1 VVGRKSAAEL
11 NSREIL
17 EEESFATMAASEAGR
32 ARLNLLAN
40 ILEDQ
45 FAPIVKRARSLD
57 ETLTDAQETP
67 AEAPLRAVGKHVV
80 DLDC

>member
-17 EEESFATMAASEAGR
+17 EEESFATMAASETGR

-40 ILEDQ
+40 ILENQ

-57 ETLTDAQETP
+57 ETLTDAQP
-67 AEAPLRAVGKHVV
+67 SRPSGLLG
-80 DLDC
+80 

>member
-1 VVGRKSAAEL
+1 LLASTVVGRKSAAEL

-17 EEESFATMAASEAGR
+17 EEESFAKMAASETGR

-40 ILEDQ
+40 ILENQ

-57 ETLTDAQETP
+57 ETRTDAQP
-67 AEAPLRAVGKHVV
+67 RRP
-80 DLDC
+80 